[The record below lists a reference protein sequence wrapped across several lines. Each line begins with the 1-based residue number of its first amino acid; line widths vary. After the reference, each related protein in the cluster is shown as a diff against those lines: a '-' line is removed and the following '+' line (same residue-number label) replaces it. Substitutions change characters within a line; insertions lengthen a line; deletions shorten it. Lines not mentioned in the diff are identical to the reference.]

1 MNIAYVPHPLSLR
14 LFLILF
20 SYVYLCLWSGLLFW
34 LSNQNCVSFSHV
46 PHVHCIPHLS
56 LSSHDFIILL
66 FCIPGPHYYVI
77 FSVVLSLILLGPNIL
92 FCSQNHSTYKNKSSV
107 CFVITL
113 QVGEKI
119 VVVTAQL
126 ILMMNYDNGF
136 LISHLFGEMF
146 PLDNIVCVLENNLQ
160 TSQRLYV

>member
-1 MNIAYVPHPLSLR
+1 
-14 LFLILF
+14 
-20 SYVYLCLWSGLLFW
+20 
-34 LSNQNCVSFSHV
+34 
-46 PHVHCIPHLS
+46 
-56 LSSHDFIILL
+56 
-66 FCIPGPHYYVI
+66 
-77 FSVVLSLILLGPNIL
+77 
-92 FCSQNHSTYKNKSSV
+92 V